1 MSRSRGLGGCIPWHV
16 RSRGNERELMGA
28 EEGGKRLNSETGLYV
43 SSLVVL
49 TSESEGRLWNF
60 FFF

>member
-28 EEGGKRLNSETGLYV
+28 EEGGKRLNSETGL
-43 SSLVVL
+43 
-49 TSESEGRLWNF
+49 
-60 FFF
+60 